1 MMSKRVG
8 FLAFLM
14 TALLSSCLDTSIE
27 KEYAEAEE
35 KNVQEIAAYAK
46 ANNLTLTKSTLGV
59 FYQKS
64 KENATGRVIKEGEQ
78 AGIYYKLSL
87 LDGTLIDSLMT
98 GRPAR
103 IGYFSGSA
111 ISGFLESI
119 AILKEGEK
127 GVFLIPS
134 SLAFANNPPAGVPN
148 WSVLRVDL
156 ELVKIRDE
164 KEQIEEHIANNNLT
178 LTRTTASGLH
188 LIRTATS
195 QTGTSNFVNGDRIV
209 LKYKGSFLNNTSFDS
224 GELTVIIGS
233 GGVIKGFE
241 EGVALM
247 QVGEKATIIFP
258 SSIGYGA
265 RGSGSIPPFT
275 PLRFDLE
282 IISKN

>member
-1 MMSKRVG
+1 MISKRLG
-8 FLAFLM
+8 ILALLM
-14 TALLSSCLDTSIE
+14 TALLSSCLETSIE
-27 KEYAEAEE
+27 KEFAEAEE
-35 KNVQEIAAYAK
+35 RNGQEITAYAK
-46 ANNLTLTKSTLGV
+46 ANNLTLTKSSLGV

-64 KENATGRVIKEGEQ
+64 RENATGRAIKEGEQ

-87 LDGTLIDSLMT
+87 LDGTLIDSLT
-98 GRPAR
+98 AGRPAR
-103 IGYFSGSA
+103 IGYFGGSA

-178 LTRTTASGLH
+178 LTRVTASGLH
-188 LIRTATS
+188 LIRTSS
-195 QTGTSNFVNGDRIV
+195 QTSTGNFVNGDRIV
-209 LKYKGSFLNNTSFDS
+209 LKYKGSFLNNTTFDS
-224 GELTVIIGS
+224 GDLTVVIGS

-241 EGVALM
+241 EGVSLM

-258 SSIGYGA
+258 SSIGYGV
-265 RGSGSIPPFT
+265 RGSGSIAPFT

>member
-1 MMSKRVG
+1 M
-8 FLAFLM
+8 
-14 TALLSSCLDTSIE
+14 
-27 KEYAEAEE
+27 
-35 KNVQEIAAYAK
+35 
-46 ANNLTLTKSTLGV
+46 
-59 FYQKS
+59 
-64 KENATGRVIKEGEQ
+64 IKEGEQ

>member
-35 KNVQEIAAYAK
+35 RNEQEIAAYAK

-64 KENATGRVIKEGEQ
+64 RENATGRSIKEGEQ

-103 IGYFSGSA
+103 IGYFGGSA

-119 AILKEGEK
+119 ALLKEGEK

-134 SLAFANNPPAGVPN
+134 SLAFANNPPTGVPN

-164 KEQIEEHIANNNLT
+164 KEQIEEHIADNKLT

-188 LIRTATS
+188 LIRSST
-195 QTGTSNFVNGDRIV
+195 QGGTGNFVNGDRIV

-241 EGVALM
+241 EGITLM

-282 IISKN
+282 IISRN

>member
-35 KNVQEIAAYAK
+35 RNEQEIAAYAK

-64 KENATGRVIKEGEQ
+64 RENATGRSIKEGEQ

-103 IGYFSGSA
+103 IGYFGGSA

-119 AILKEGEK
+119 ALLKEGEK

-134 SLAFANNPPAGVPN
+134 SLAFANNPPTGVPN

-164 KEQIEEHIANNNLT
+164 KEQIEEHIADNKLT

-188 LIRTATS
+188 LIRSST
-195 QTGTSNFVNGDRIV
+195 QGGTGNFVNGDRIV

-241 EGVALM
+241 EGITLM

-282 IISKN
+282 IVSRN

>member
-35 KNVQEIAAYAK
+35 RNEQEIAAYAK

-64 KENATGRVIKEGEQ
+64 RENATGRSIKEGEQ

-87 LDGTLIDSLMT
+87 LNGTLIDSLMT

-103 IGYFSGSA
+103 IGYFGGSA

-119 AILKEGEK
+119 ALLKEGEK

-134 SLAFANNPPAGVPN
+134 SLAFANNPPTGVPN

-164 KEQIEEHIANNNLT
+164 KEQIEEHIADNKLT

-188 LIRTATS
+188 LIRSST
-195 QTGTSNFVNGDRIV
+195 QGGTGNFVNGDRIV

-241 EGVALM
+241 EGITLM

-282 IISKN
+282 IISRN